1 MRGII
6 LRPAT
11 RPTDGLARQISG
23 VHEPSQKCWPEL
35 PLATGLGLG
44 FSQVSDVHANQS
56 TNFAI
61 HPLFRIIFQV
71 LLVSFLFLVISS
83 LSWVSWCRHPGPR
96 HFNQDIQQV
105 CLPDCLLDPEHGI
118 GGWRQP
124 TEWRMYMVL
133 LCSVK
138 MGQTLGDVP
147 RHRNKMEPWPTMRMR
162 WFPQAMKTIHDH
174 IPNEGATHW
183 WPNGLGGHFSQMPL
197 DLAKLRL
204 KWIYVSD
211 WQSPILS
218 LLLSS
223 PMACC
228 RLEIRLES
236 RSVSEGGR
244 SATPVFYSRWEQ
256 ELGTEEWTC
265 NFLQAIST
273 GILGMVTHMITWLR
287 FCLHHD
293 LQRLIL
299 SPIQAVATSL
309 PNKTIF
315 WLCLLGLLT
324 PRKIWRFIGW
334 EPWNTKSK
342 WGRLW
347 SKYPTRKSFLSN

>member
-1 MRGII
+1 MVSGII

-11 RPTDGLARQISG
+11 RPTDGLARQVSG
-23 VHEPSQKCWPEL
+23 VHEPSQWCWPES

-44 FSQVSDVHANQS
+44 FSQVWDVHANQS
-56 TNFAI
+56 TIFAI
-61 HPLFRIIFQV
+61 HPLFHIIFQV

-133 LCSVK
+133 LCSIK
-138 MGQTLGDVP
+138 IGQTLGDVP

-162 WFPQAMKTIHDH
+162 WFPQAME
-174 IPNEGATHW
+174 NYS
-183 WPNGLGGHFSQMPL
+183 WPYAPSGQMALAQGCNGSKMALGVTFSQMPW

-204 KWIYVSD
+204 KWIDVSD

-236 RSVSEGGR
+236 WR
-244 SATPVFYSRWEQ
+244 
-256 ELGTEEWTC
+256 GTFRNPCVLFQVRTRAGDRGM
-265 NFLQAIST
+265 NMQILQAIST
-273 GILGMVTHMITWLR
+273 GILGMVTDMITWLR

-299 SPIQAVATSL
+299 SPTQAVATSL

-315 WLCLLGLLT
+315 GLCWLGLLT
-324 PRKIWRFIGW
+324 P
-334 EPWNTKSK
+334 
-342 WGRLW
+342 
-347 SKYPTRKSFLSN
+347 